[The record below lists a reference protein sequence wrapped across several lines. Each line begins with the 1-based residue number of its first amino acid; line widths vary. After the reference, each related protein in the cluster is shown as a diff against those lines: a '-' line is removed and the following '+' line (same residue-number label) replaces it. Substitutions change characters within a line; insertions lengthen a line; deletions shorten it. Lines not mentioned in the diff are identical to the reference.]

1 MSIIDKVRNAMRS
14 FLRIEPAQTAG
25 ITIMEQLDY
34 LSNAAKNRIW
44 YRGNGWELSQLYKQ
58 ISTDRSMFWA
68 AVPTRG
74 MEIRKAHTGIP
85 KLIVDI
91 LTAVVMADMNDI
103 KLPESLSERWDS
115 IAKENSFDELISKA
129 VSETLIIGDGAFK
142 ISLDSD
148 ISAQPIIE
156 FYPGDQIELVHRRGR
171 ITEIIFRTVYSEN
184 NGNYV
189 LSEHYGFGYVRYE
202 LTRNER
208 SVPLDILPQTA
219 GLKDV
224 EFDRSVMMAVP
235 MMFYSS
241 GTFEG
246 RGRSLFDGGKSD
258 SFDALDEAW
267 SQWLY
272 AVRQSRPMK
281 FLPPNYT
288 PKNPYTGEDMKP
300 NPFDNIFV
308 ESSGIVSETT
318 TQPRPELIQPQIP
331 HESYLAT
338 YITALDLALQGIIS
352 PSTLGIDVKKLDNA
366 EAQREKEKTTLY
378 TRNKIVGVL
387 QTVLP
392 KLIQTVFY
400 VIAVM
405 NNEQPKEIEIEVPFG
420 EYANP
425 SFESQVETVGKGRT
439 QGIMSIEAA
448 VDELYGDTKDDD
460 WKSTE
465 VQRIK
470 AQTGVESMSEPSV
483 NEETNYGL

>member
-14 FLRIEPAQTAG
+14 FLQIEPAQTAG

-44 YRGNGWELSQLYKQ
+44 YRGNAWELSQLYKQ

-208 SVPLDILPQTA
+208 SVPLEILPQTA

-258 SFDALDEAW
+258 SFDALDESW

-308 ESSGIVSETT
+308 ESNGIVSETT

-392 KLIQTVFY
+392 KLIQTVFD

-470 AQTGVESMSEPSV
+470 AQTGVETMSEPAFT
-483 NEETNYGL
+483 E

>member
-14 FLRIEPAQTAG
+14 FLQIEPAQTAG

-44 YRGNGWELSQLYKQ
+44 YRGNAWELSQLYKQ

-208 SVPLDILPQTA
+208 SVPLEILPQTA

-258 SFDALDEAW
+258 SFDALDESW

-392 KLIQTVFY
+392 KLIQTVFD

-470 AQTGVESMSEPSV
+470 AQTGVETMSEPAFT
-483 NEETNYGL
+483 E

>member
-14 FLRIEPAQTAG
+14 FLQIEPAQTAG

-44 YRGNGWELSQLYKQ
+44 YRGNAWELSQLYKQ

-85 KLIVDI
+85 KLIVDV

-103 KLPESLSERWDS
+103 KLPESISERWDK
-115 IAKENSFDELISKA
+115 IAEDNSFDELVSKA
-129 VSETLIIGDGAFK
+129 ISETLIIGDGAFK

-156 FYPGDQIELVHRRGR
+156 FYPGDRIELVRRRGR
-171 ITEIIFRTVYSEN
+171 ITEIIFRTVYSEQS
-184 NGNYV
+184 GNFI
-189 LSEHYGFGYVRYE
+189 LNEHYGFGYVRYE
-202 LTRNER
+202 LMKGN
-208 SVPLDILPQTA
+208 SNVPLEILPQTA

-392 KLIQTVFY
+392 KLIQTVFD

-425 SFESQVETVGKGRT
+425 SFESQIETVGKGRT

-470 AQTGVESMSEPSV
+470 AQTGVETMSEPV
-483 NEETNYGL
+483 FTEPA

>member
-1 MSIIDKVRNAMRS
+1 MSIIDKVRSAMRS
-14 FLRIEPAQTAG
+14 FLQIEPAQTAG

-68 AVPTRG
+68 AVPTKG
-74 MEIRKAHTGIP
+74 MEIRKAHTGVP
-85 KLIVDI
+85 KLMVDV

-103 KLPESLSERWDS
+103 KLPDELCERWNK
-115 IAKENSFDELISKA
+115 IAGDNGFEELIGKA
-129 VSETLIIGDGAFK
+129 VTDTLIVGDGAFK
-142 ISLDSD
+142 ISLDSN
-148 ISAQPIIE
+148 ISNEPIIE
-156 FYPGDQIELVHRRGR
+156 FYPGDQIEFVRRRGR
-171 ITEIIFRTVYSEN
+171 ITEIVFRTIYKEKS
-184 NGNYV
+184 GTFV
-189 LSEHYGFGYVRYE
+189 LCERYGCGYVRYE
-202 LTRNER
+202 LTKHDSPV
-208 SVPLDILPQTA
+208 SVDVLPQTA

-224 EFDRSVMMAVP
+224 EFDKNVMMAVP

-246 RGRSLFDGGKSD
+246 RGRSIFDGGKCD
-258 SFDALDEAW
+258 SFDSLDEIW

-281 FLPPNYT
+281 FLPPAYS
-288 PKNPYTGEDMKP
+288 PKNPYTGENLLP
-300 NPFDNIFV
+300 NAFDNIFI
-308 ESSGIVSETT
+308 ESAGPVQETT
-318 TQPRPELIQPQIP
+318 TPPRPELIQPNIP
-331 HESYLAT
+331 HESYLAA
-338 YITALDLALQGIIS
+338 YITALDLCLQGIIS

-387 QTVLP
+387 QAVLP
-392 KLIQTVFY
+392 KLIQTVFD

-405 NNEQPKEIEIEVPFG
+405 NNEQLKKIEAEVPFG

-425 SFESQVETVGKGRT
+425 SFESQVETIGKGRT

-448 VDELYGDTKDDD
+448 VDELYGDTKDND

-470 AQTGVESMSEPSV
+470 AQTGVETMSEPV
-483 NEETNYGL
+483 FTE